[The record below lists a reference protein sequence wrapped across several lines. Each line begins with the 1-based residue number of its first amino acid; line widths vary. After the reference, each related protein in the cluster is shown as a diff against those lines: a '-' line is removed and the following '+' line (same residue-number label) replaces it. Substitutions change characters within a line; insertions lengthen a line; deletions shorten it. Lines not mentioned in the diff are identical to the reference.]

1 MAMTAKTHTG
11 LDFQDLAKGGER
23 NYSCSY
29 LVNLD
34 PDLIFL
40 TNTGGNFI
48 DQVWPGHG
56 AVLFWFLLPSTQSQ
70 LQTTGEDG
78 PAHLEKGGSVQCLVR
93 GEGTEEVLL
102 QGLLSGETLQWVQ
115 QTGVRV

>member
-34 PDLIFL
+34 PDLMFL
-40 TNTGGNFI
+40 TNTGANFLDQARTVVAGHTSRVI
-48 DQVWPGHG
+48 DQI
-56 AVLFWFLLPSTQSQ
+56 
-70 LQTTGEDG
+70 
-78 PAHLEKGGSVQCLVR
+78 VQRLR
-93 GEGTEEVLL
+93 
-102 QGLLSGETLQWVQ
+102 
-115 QTGVRV
+115 

>member
-34 PDLIFL
+34 PDLMFL
-40 TNTGGNFI
+40 TNTEANFLDQARTVVAGHTSRVI
-48 DQVWPGHG
+48 DQI
-56 AVLFWFLLPSTQSQ
+56 
-70 LQTTGEDG
+70 
-78 PAHLEKGGSVQCLVR
+78 VQRLR
-93 GEGTEEVLL
+93 
-102 QGLLSGETLQWVQ
+102 
-115 QTGVRV
+115 

>member
-34 PDLIFL
+34 PDLMFL
-40 TNTGGNFI
+40 TNTDANFLDQARTVVAGHTSRVI
-48 DQVWPGHG
+48 DQI
-56 AVLFWFLLPSTQSQ
+56 
-70 LQTTGEDG
+70 
-78 PAHLEKGGSVQCLVR
+78 VQRLR
-93 GEGTEEVLL
+93 
-102 QGLLSGETLQWVQ
+102 
-115 QTGVRV
+115 